1 MQNNLVER
9 NCYPVTNYKK
19 QILDMVKNNQV
30 CIISAETGAGK
41 STQVPQYLIEAGYN
55 NVVLTVPSRTAA
67 ASLCNRVSSEM
78 NSEVGDVVGFQTGYE
93 KSFSKHTRILYTTE
107 GLELMK
113 ELHHNNTLENGVLI
127 IDELQEWTI
136 NVETL
141 VAWIHQKIRFGWKTK
156 VILMSASMD
165 VEATSKFFNNA
176 PVLSI
181 PGKQYPIREIERRKK
196 DFVNSVYELANNGHN
211 VLAFVPGKREIEKNL
226 KKLEE
231 MGLDAEMLQL
241 HGDLPLSEQQ
251 VVFNPTNKPKV
262 IIATNIAQTSITI
275 PDIDAVV
282 DSGLERHMENV
293 EGLEALTIGKIS
305 RSDYIQRKGRAG
317 RTKPGIYIWC
327 NDIPLKD
334 LEEYPI
340 PDIYT
345 GSINQIVL
353 KLASIGEDATTVKFF
368 HQPPLEK
375 ILASQKTL
383 RTLGAFDTNNRIT
396 EIGHVMAQLP
406 LSVRYARMV
415 VEAHKLGVLSDVVTI
430 AALSEFDGIKRSDVP
445 YSQFSTEIR
454 SDLLAELD
462 CFNIVRQRLNSN
474 SNSTYDSFEGVLE
487 RNYFR
492 VLELRSKLNDIL
504 ENIYGDVVYSTGNR
518 NDILKA
524 CAAGLVEF
532 LYMREPNGWYSNPN
546 DPSKRK
552 LNLFSTTLPGRYMLG
567 LPRNISLKYKSDN
580 GQQTLYLFSSA
591 IMVNPS
597 ILKEVAPHLIHIE
610 HRKEY
615 DYEKNEYTLHKIT
628 LFGDIEIESSDERIN
643 NLNEKRD
650 LLASW
655 LADKTFEEDW
665 NIDSNLARVL
675 SRNREKLDSFN
686 LAKEFYEK
694 KLQSSFKNSLPN
706 LRKAKNFSSLYA

>member
-1 MQNNLVER
+1 MENNLVER
-9 NCYPVTNYKK
+9 NYYPVTKYKQ

-41 STQVPQYLIEAGYN
+41 STQVPQYLLEAGYS

-67 ASLCNRVSSEM
+67 ASLCDRVSSELH
-78 NSEVGDVVGFQTGYE
+78 SEVGELVGFQTGYD
-93 KSFSKHTRILYTTE
+93 KAFSKRTRILYTTE

-141 VAWIHQKIRFGWKTK
+141 VAWIHQKILSGWKTK
-156 VILMSASMD
+156 VILMSATMD
-165 VEATSKFFNNA
+165 IEGTSKFFNNA
-176 PVLSI
+176 AVLQI
-181 PGKQYPIREIERRKK
+181 PGKQYHVTEIERRDK
-196 DFVNSVYELANNGHN
+196 DFVNSIYELANKSHN
-211 VLAFVPGKREIEKNL
+211 VLAFVPGKREIEKTI
-226 KKLEE
+226 KELEK
-231 MGLDAEMLQL
+231 MSLDAEMLRL

-251 VVFNPTNKPKV
+251 IVFKPTDKPKV

-293 EGLEALTIGKIS
+293 EGLDTLTIGKIS
-305 RSDYIQRKGRAG
+305 RSDHIQRKGRAG
-317 RTKPGIYIWC
+317 RTKPGVYIWC
-327 NDIPLKD
+327 NDIPLKN
-334 LEEYPI
+334 LEEYPT

-353 KLASIGEDATTVKFF
+353 KLASIGVDATTVTFF

-383 RTLGAFDTNNRIT
+383 RTLGAFDANNQIT

-406 LSVRYARMV
+406 LSVRYARMI

-430 AALSEFDGIKRSDVP
+430 AALSEFGGIKQSNVS
-445 YSQFSTEIR
+445 YNMFSKEIK

-462 CFNIVRQRLNSN
+462 CFNLVKQRMLYS
-474 SNSTYDSFEGVLE
+474 DDPFKGVLE

-492 VLELRSKLNDIL
+492 VLELRSKLYDIL
-504 ENIYGDVVYSTGNR
+504 ENIYGEIYSTGNR

-532 LYMREPNGWYSNPN
+532 LYIRESNGWYSNPN

-552 LNLFSTTLPGRYMLG
+552 LNLFSTTLPSRYILG
-567 LPRNISLKYKSDN
+567 LPRNISLKYKGDN
-580 GQQTLYLFSSA
+580 GQQTLYLISSS
-591 IMVNPS
+591 IMVDIS
-597 ILKEVAPHLIHIE
+597 ILKEVAPQLVHVE

-615 DYEKNEYTLHKIT
+615 DYERNEYVLRKVT
-628 LFGDIEIESSDERIN
+628 LFGNVEIESSDERIN
-643 NLNEKRD
+643 NLSEKRD

-655 LADKTFEEDW
+655 LANKTFEDDW
-665 NIDSNLARVL
+665 ELDPKLAKVL
-675 SRNREKLDSFN
+675 SQNRDKLCTFDQ
-686 LAKEFYEK
+686 AKEFYNHK
-694 KLQSSFKNSLPN
+694 IQISFKNSLPN
-706 LRKAKNFSSLYA
+706 LKKAKNFSSLHA